1 MTLESSF
8 TQTLRGS
15 PVTSWFLSLQCP
27 RFSLRKEATRLTSL
41 TGRWQPSCT
50 AVETSTSGPRCA
62 ATPAKALLRSWWTS
76 AKDPTPTDRSSL
88 SCQVRRPLCFLNVPL
103 YPAALYLKYVNH
115 ASPGETEKPCVVSLM
130 DDSVH
135 EEDEEFRLVLGTP
148 KSKSQ
153 YGASI
158 GEQKEALVT
167 VTDVKDS
174 TCQITNS
181 NNTRIGHLYILET
194 VRMFFHFFTR

>member
-1 MTLESSF
+1 
-8 TQTLRGS
+8 
-15 PVTSWFLSLQCP
+15 
-27 RFSLRKEATRLTSL
+27 
-41 TGRWQPSCT
+41 
-50 AVETSTSGPRCA
+50 
-62 ATPAKALLRSWWTS
+62 
-76 AKDPTPTDRSSL
+76 
-88 SCQVRRPLCFLNVPL
+88 
-103 YPAALYLKYVNH
+103 
-115 ASPGETEKPCVVSLM
+115 M